1 MIPNCIFF
9 LINLSDLEEM
19 REIKKHPDE
28 RSVTEEEAVW
38 ERWFVRRISVTR
50 AQGFKERRK
59 VDHVRQLLGQPT
71 YPDAKS
77 SHTSPRKRKEKNSH
91 FKVALLGKQN

>member
-28 RSVTEEEAVW
+28 RSVTEEEAV
-38 ERWFVRRISVTR
+38 
-50 AQGFKERRK
+50 
-59 VDHVRQLLGQPT
+59 
-71 YPDAKS
+71 
-77 SHTSPRKRKEKNSH
+77 
-91 FKVALLGKQN
+91 